1 MTERSDEVVKAFDD
15 DNCAALAS
23 CEVCGLINEDL
34 FPGSQDFGPS
44 AAETVNHTH
53 DNDPLLQQHLKHQK
67 GMRKR
72 PFGAFWAAIGSF
84 LSKSIYAIQ
93 QSKT

>member
-34 FPGSQDFGPS
+34 LPGSQDFGAS
-44 AAETVNHTH
+44 AAETVNQTH
-53 DNDPLLQQHLKHQK
+53 DNDPMLQQYLERQK
-67 GMRKR
+67 WMCKR
-72 PFGAFWAAIGSF
+72 PFGAFWASDRLIP
-84 LSKSIYAIQ
+84 Q
-93 QSKT
+93 

>member
-53 DNDPLLQQHLKHQK
+53 DNDPPLQQHLSIRRGCASDPLVHSVPTT
-67 GMRKR
+67 G
-72 PFGAFWAAIGSF
+72 W
-84 LSKSIYAIQ
+84 LVSKPIQ
-93 QSKT
+93 VIQPLRT

>member
-53 DNDPLLQQHLKHQK
+53 DNDPLLQQHLLWLLNVAVSDLPLAGLHPRRVPTQ
-67 GMRKR
+67 
-72 PFGAFWAAIGSF
+72 FVAA
-84 LSKSIYAIQ
+84 
-93 QSKT
+93 